1 MSNIL
6 KNLLS
11 CAPKAGKLGMGSLC
25 LALGVASCSDMDEY
39 FETPSWLRGSIYETL
54 NDEGNHS
61 VFLAGAEKA
70 GFRPLMEG
78 KSIVTVMAPN
88 DEKLTAY
95 MNEHYGTAD
104 INSIPIEE
112 LQKLIGFHILYY
124 SFDKNNLVNFRP
136 MEGDGATEDEL
147 LTNAGLYYK
156 FRTKSQDPITVE
168 QAEITTTDAS
178 TGTSTTDVKNVDVYH
193 LERYVPVFSYQMFRT
208 KTINAAENYNYFFP
222 GMWRDDNGFNVSNAG
237 VEEYSVP
244 TSNGYIYYVD
254 NVLTPLQTIYTEL
267 KNRPQ
272 FSRFLTMYDKYSNY
286 VADSTLTVDYGNG
299 KELYQHYHNKDYTLA
314 PIACEWPV
322 TNYRQVVALAS
333 RSYSVFAFSND
344 AFESFF
350 NDFWGQG
357 GYESMDDPDLAEP
370 VRDLLL
376 NSYTTESVAFPEEI
390 EKGLVLNYNIDAR
403 NPTPIRFDPNND
415 VAQENRVMCSN
426 GVLYGCSKLTPP
438 AKYNSVTGP
447 AYQYKKFSYFLNML
461 SASGMTNTLSL
472 ESEKYIMLYPSN
484 RQMAD
489 KEGYEFDE
497 TGKLVTVAGNTPT
510 AVNTATKSAT
520 INAHVASPDD
530 GNTILPLTGKK
541 VIQAFTPDMKLYW
554 YIKDGKLTNSIKHN
568 ERLKYAENT
577 ATDEDIWAAF
587 ELLGYRG
594 DPDGWTNGHAYQY
607 DNLVFHGNYAA
618 SRYNNFLTMMWSL
631 RTDDTTDFYGW
642 INLLNKSG
650 LVNNTG
656 QMALMTE
663 SSLMFV
669 PTTRIL
675 EQAILD
681 GKLPG
686 IKAADDAVAGSA
698 DFFANC
704 EVTNQDVLQT
714 YLLSYFVPLS
724 SAVMSN
730 YPYPGWGENTKEYGG
745 LITFDQD
752 AEKSDIATRLN
763 IYDDGTR
770 LSVTRTPINTAT
782 ESPRV
787 MVSDAY
793 DTFPFIFE
801 DGCVHFIED
810 VLPLVNGK

>member
-11 CAPKAGKLGMGSLC
+11 CAPKAGRLGMGSLC
-25 LALGVASCSDMDEY
+25 LALGLASCSDMDEY

-54 NDEGNHS
+54 NSDGNYS
-61 VFLAGAEKA
+61 IFLAGAEKA
-70 GFRPLMEG
+70 GYRPLMEG
-78 KSIVTVMAPN
+78 KSIVTVMAPT
-88 DEKLTAY
+88 DEKLSAY
-95 MNEHYGTAD
+95 LNLHYGTSD
-104 INSIPIEE
+104 INSIPTEE
-112 LQKLIGFHILYY
+112 LQRLIGFHILYY
-124 SFDKNNLVNFRP
+124 SFDKKNLVNFRP
-136 MEGDGATEDEL
+136 AEGDGATEDEL
-147 LTNAGLYYK
+147 LSNAGLYYK

-168 QAEITTTDAS
+168 EAEITTTDAS
-178 TGTSTTDVKNVDVYH
+178 GAAVTEKKNVDVYH

-222 GMWRDDNGFNVSNAG
+222 GRWRGDDGFNVSNAA
-237 VEEYSVP
+237 VDEYGVP
-244 TSNGYIYYVD
+244 TSNGYIYRVD
-254 NVLTPLQTIYTEL
+254 DVLEPLQTIYTEL
-267 KNRPQ
+267 KNRPKFQ
-272 FSRFLTMYDKYSNY
+272 RFLTMYDQYSNY
-286 VADSTLTVDYGNG
+286 VADSTLTADYGNG

-322 TNYRQVVALAS
+322 TNYKQVVDLAS
-333 RSYSVFAFSND
+333 RSYSVFAFTD
-344 AFESFF
+344 EAFESFF

-357 GYESMDDPDLAEP
+357 GYTSMDDPDLVEP

-376 NSYTTESVAFPEEI
+376 NSYTTESVAFPEEVT
-390 EKGLVLNYNIDAR
+390 KGLVLNYNIDAK
-403 NPTPIRFDPNND
+403 NPTPIRFDPYND
-415 VAQENRVMCSN
+415 VEQENRVICSN

-447 AYQYKKFSYFLNML
+447 AYQYKKFSFFLNML
-461 SASGMTNTLSL
+461 NTSGMTNTLSL
-472 ESEKYIMLYPSN
+472 ESEKYIMLYPTN
-484 RQMAD
+484 EQMTE
-489 KEGYEFDE
+489 KEGYAFDE
-497 TGKLVTVAGNTPT
+497 TGRLVTIVGTT
-510 AVNTATKSAT
+510 TTTVGSAVKSAT
-520 INAHVASPDD
+520 INSHVASPDD

-541 VIQAFTPDMKLYW
+541 VIQAFTPDMKIYW

-568 ERLKYAENT
+568 ELLKYAENT
-577 ATDEDIWAAF
+577 TTADDVWASF

-594 DPDGWTNGHAYQY
+594 DPDGWSNGHAYQY
-607 DNLVFHGNYAA
+607 DNLVFHGNYDA
-618 SRYNNFLTMMWSL
+618 SRYKDFLTLMWGQHLDES
-631 RTDDTTDFYGW
+631 TEFYGW
-642 INLLNKSG
+642 INLLNKAG
-650 LVNNTG
+650 LVTNAG
-656 QMALMTE
+656 LMPLMTE

-669 PTTRIL
+669 PTTMAV

-686 IKAADDAVAGSA
+686 VRALDGAVAGDA
-698 DFFANC
+698 AFFSNC
-704 EVTNQDVLQT
+704 EITDQEALQT

-730 YPYPGWGENTKEYGG
+730 YPYPGWGENTKQYGG

-752 AEKSDIATRLN
+752 EEQSDIATRLN

-770 LSVTRTPINTAT
+770 LSVTRTPMGGTT
-782 ESPRV
+782 ESAPV
-787 MVSDAY
+787 MVSDTY

>member
-11 CAPKAGKLGMGSLC
+11 CAPKVGRLGMGSLC
-25 LALGVASCSDMDEY
+25 LALGLASCSDMDEY
-39 FETPSWLRGSIYETL
+39 FETPSWLRGSVYETL
-54 NDEGNHS
+54 NDDGNYS
-61 VFLAGAEKA
+61 LFLAGAEKA
-70 GFRPLMEG
+70 GYRPLMEG
-78 KSIVTVMAPN
+78 KSIVTVMAPT
-88 DEKLTAY
+88 DEKLAAY

-104 INSIPIEE
+104 VNSIPVEE

-124 SFDKNNLVNFRP
+124 SFDKNNLINFRP
-136 MEGDGATEDEL
+136 AEGDGATEDEL
-147 LTNAGLYYK
+147 LANAGLYYK

-168 QAEITTTDAS
+168 QAEITTTDAA
-178 TGTSTTDVKNVDVYH
+178 TGTSTTEVKNVDVYH

-208 KTINAAENYNYFFP
+208 KTISAAENYNYFFP
-222 GMWRDDNGFNVSNAG
+222 GQWRGDNGFNVSNAG
-237 VEEYSVP
+237 VDEYSVA
-244 TSNGYIYYVD
+244 TSNGYIYRVD

-272 FSRFLTMYDKYSNY
+272 FSRFLSMYDKYSNY
-286 VADSTLTVDYGNG
+286 VMDENLTTNYGNG
-299 KELYQHYHNKDYTLA
+299 KELYQHYHNKDYQLA

-322 TNYRQVVALAS
+322 TDYTAVVDLAS
-333 RSYSVFAFSND
+333 RSYSVFAFSNE

-376 NSYTTESVAFPEEI
+376 NSYSTESVAFPEEI

-403 NPTPIRFDPNND
+403 NPTPIRFDPYAD

-447 AYQYKKFSYFLNML
+447 AYQYKKFSFFLNML
-461 SASGMTNTLSL
+461 NASGMTNTLSL

-484 RQMAD
+484 QQMTD
-489 KEGYEFDE
+489 REGYAFDE
-497 TGKLVTVAGNTPT
+497 TGRLVTVVGTVSTP
-510 AVNTATKSAT
+510 VSSATKSAT

-530 GNTILPLTGKK
+530 GNTVLPLTGKK
-541 VIQAFTPDMKLYW
+541 VIQAFTPDFKLYW
-554 YIKDGKLTNSIKHN
+554 YVKDGKLTNSIKHN
-568 ERLKYAENT
+568 DRLKYAENT
-577 ATDEDIWAAF
+577 ATDEDIWASF
-587 ELLGYRG
+587 EPLGYRG
-594 DPDGWTNGHAYQY
+594 DDNGWTNGHAYQY
-607 DNLVFHGNYAA
+607 DNLVFHGNYADL
-618 SRYNNFLTMMWSL
+618 RFNNFMTMMWNL
-631 RTDDTTDFYGW
+631 HTDETTDFYGW
-642 INLLNKSG
+642 INLLNRSG
-650 LVNNTG
+650 LVTNQG
-656 QMALMTE
+656 QMPLMTE

-669 PTTRIL
+669 PATQAL

-686 IKAADDAVAGSA
+686 ITADEGAAAGNT
-698 DFFANC
+698 DFFTRC
-704 EVTNQDVLQT
+704 TVTDQAALQT

-730 YPYPGWGENTKEYGG
+730 YPYPGWGEDTRQYGG

-752 AEKSDIATRLN
+752 AEQSDIATRLN

-770 LSVTRTPINTAT
+770 LSVTRTPINTTT
-782 ESPRV
+782 ESARV
-787 MVSDAY
+787 TVSDAY
-793 DTFPFIFE
+793 DTFPFVFE
-801 DGCVHFIED
+801 DGCVHFLED